1 MKYVCV
7 FISKLSTFLFYSNF
21 PKSSESWKRFLHRMA
36 RTGIHCALNFER
48 WYCSRFDTFC
58 HRWRRRQ
65 FIILQTNLINFYV
78 PFLKKE
84 KLPTLEPR
92 KHNCKVGNLTVLSFG
107 KENIEKNYPV
117 LWTRN
122 LLYSVRWSW

>member
-1 MKYVCV
+1 MFV
-7 FISKLSTFLFYSNF
+7 FSFPNFQHFYSIQIF
-21 PKSSESWKRFLHRMA
+21 RRALRAGKDFHLHRMA

-92 KHNCKVGNLTVLSFG
+92 KHDFKVGYLTVFSFG
-107 KENIEKNYPV
+107 KENFEKNYPV